1 MANFGLYTK
10 PYIKMGTNQTV
21 CYCCVKDECER
32 TGRNVHDVTYD
43 QYGKHEH
50 KMVFYIRRSGQDTC
64 ICLDCFKKIYEQIVS
79 EEIKDEKG
87 NVEAPAVTPVVE
99 TPEEAATNEGVEK
112 EAEAKPTA
120 KKNNKTK

>member
-10 PYIKMGTNQTV
+10 PYIKMGTSQTV
-21 CYCCVKDECER
+21 CYCCIKDECER
-32 TGRNVHDVTYD
+32 TQRNVHDVTYE

-79 EEIKDEKG
+79 EEMMNEK
-87 NVEAPAVTPVVE
+87 EIVE
-99 TPEEAATNEGVEK
+99 TSEPVETSTEATTNEIEENTEVK
-112 EAEAKPTA
+112 ATT
-120 KKNNKTK
+120 KKKK

>member
-21 CYCCVKDECER
+21 CYCCIKDECER
-32 TGRNVHDVTYD
+32 TGRNAHDVTFE
-43 QYGKHEH
+43 QFGKHEH

-79 EEIKDEKG
+79 EEIKDEEERVAK
-87 NVEAPAVTPVVE
+87 TTVVE
-99 TPEEAATNEGVEK
+99 TPVK
-112 EAEAKPTA
+112 EAPIEEVAEEVKATT
-120 KKNNKTK
+120 KKGTKTK

>member
-21 CYCCVKDECER
+21 CYCCIKDECER
-32 TGRNVHDVTYD
+32 TGRNAHDVTFE
-43 QYGKHEH
+43 QLGKHEH

-79 EEIKDEKG
+79 EEIQDEKER
-87 NVEAPAVTPVVE
+87 VAQSTIVE
-99 TPEEAATNEGVEK
+99 TPVEEAPTEEK
-112 EAEAKPTA
+112 EEVAKTTP
-120 KKNNKTK
+120 KKGNKTK

>member
-21 CYCCVKDECER
+21 CYCCIKDECER
-32 TGRNVHDVTYD
+32 TGRNVHDVTHE
-43 QYGKHEH
+43 QLGKHEH

-79 EEIKDEKG
+79 EEIKDEEETVAAP
-87 NVEAPAVTPVVE
+87 VESQVE
-99 TPEEAATNEGVEK
+99 TSNEASTNESEEK
-112 EAEAKPTA
+112 ETEAKAT
-120 KKNNKTK
+120 KKTNKTK